1 MSEPL
6 ETLILDVE
14 KGETMMISQALGA
27 SSLEYETTIP
37 TRFMVGTE
45 NGFVI
50 QGNRKGKDLKF
61 SKFKYKVL
69 YIITFPF
76 GRTLELDIK

>member
-1 MSEPL
+1 M
-6 ETLILDVE
+6 LDVQ
-14 KGETMMISQALGA
+14 KGDTLLLSRALGA

-50 QGNRKGKDLKF
+50 QGNRKGDTF
-61 SKFKYKVL
+61 VQIIAVQQKVL
-69 YIITFPF
+69 N
-76 GRTLELDIK
+76 LEY

>member
-6 ETLILDVE
+6 ETLILDVQ
-14 KGETMMISQALGA
+14 KGDAQVLSRALGA

-45 NGFVI
+45 NGYVI
-50 QGNRKGKDLKF
+50 QGNRKGKCYSICLIIPDI
-61 SKFKYKVL
+61 FKWL
-69 YIITFPF
+69 
-76 GRTLELDIK
+76 TLCINFREKCN